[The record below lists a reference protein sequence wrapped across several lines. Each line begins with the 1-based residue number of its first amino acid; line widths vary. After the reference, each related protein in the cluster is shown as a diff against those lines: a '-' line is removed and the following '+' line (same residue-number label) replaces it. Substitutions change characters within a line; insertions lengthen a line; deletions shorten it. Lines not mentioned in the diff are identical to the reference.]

1 MSSKIITIILYLVI
15 NINLNY
21 QTIANNIL
29 PINGE
34 DYRVSQKISHPS
46 NNRSFNNLRALPPI
60 SSSLQRSSSSKRVP
74 PKSSSFF
81 SRFNFW
87 DAFKVHR
94 PQSSPAPSTLEK
106 RFLSTETKQSMGD
119 VSVAS
124 NSFIHDNYVSQQFKW
139 SNR

>member
-46 NNRSFNNLRALPPI
+46 HNRSFHHLRALPPI
-60 SSSLQRSSSSKRVP
+60 SSSLQRSSSSKRLP

-81 SRFNFW
+81 SRFNFL